1 MAALAGKQRKNKM
14 GKLNEAEA
22 CRQCPRE
29 MIAENSEKSS
39 AGGMVD
45 GCFFTIDPFDFV
57 FNCLSF
63 TFSLISQE
71 LSTHLYYNERTD
83 SRKIIARP
91 MLTLPN
97 KKLMIRTTIKPG
109 ERHIS

>member
-1 MAALAGKQRKNKM
+1 
-14 GKLNEAEA
+14 
-22 CRQCPRE
+22 
-29 MIAENSEKSS
+29 
-39 AGGMVD
+39 MV
-45 GCFFTIDPFDFV
+45 V
-57 FNCLSF
+57 FSRLIP
-63 TFSLISQE
+63 LISCSIAYRSPFLLYPNS